1 MSQPNK
7 SLGREARQISL
18 PQIGIAGQEKLNKS
32 VVVVIGMGG
41 IGCIAASYLTSSGVG
56 KIFICDFDSIDRTNL
71 GRQILY
77 NERDI
82 GKEKVFCGREKL
94 SELNPNANITAINE
108 RINQTE

>member
-7 SLGREARQISL
+7 SPGREARQISL

-71 GRQILY
+71 GRKILY
-77 NERDI
+77 TEKDI
-82 GKEKVFCGREKL
+82 GKEKNYMG
-94 SELNPNANITAINE
+94 ELMLLI
-108 RINQTE
+108 